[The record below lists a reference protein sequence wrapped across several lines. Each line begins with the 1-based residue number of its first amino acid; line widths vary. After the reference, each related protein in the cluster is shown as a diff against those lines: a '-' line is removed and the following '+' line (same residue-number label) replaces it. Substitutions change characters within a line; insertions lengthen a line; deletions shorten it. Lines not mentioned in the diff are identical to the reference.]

1 MEHLQD
7 DLDKIRWAENGT
19 ALIVM
24 GKSGRIKSY
33 IRLDL
38 YHFFSSSAVHTELP
52 QRQVVVSSSD
62 ISDIC
67 QIGKLHANLVSKLFN
82 LY

>member
-1 MEHLQD
+1 MFTFALFIIEHLQD

-24 GKSGRIKSY
+24 GKSGTMKSY
-33 IRLDL
+33 IRHL
-38 YHFFSSSAVHTELP
+38 YLHQFFSSSAVHTELP

-62 ISDIC
+62 IFDIR
-67 QIGKLHANLVSKLFN
+67 QIGK
-82 LY
+82 